1 MMMRMMMMMMV
12 MVRMVRMAM
21 MMVIPR
27 VEGDRVLGLRS
38 TLGSYPPT
46 PGPLSGKSCNQGTK
60 ILSFPGNASISN
72 FPNPANI
79 DIIINTC
86 EVET

>member
-1 MMMRMMMMMMV
+1 MMVVIVRMVMMMVVMMRMVMMMV
-12 MVRMVRMAM
+12 VVVRMVM

-60 ILSFPGNASISN
+60 I
-72 FPNPANI
+72 
-79 DIIINTC
+79 
-86 EVET
+86 

>member
-1 MMMRMMMMMMV
+1 MMMMMMM

-60 ILSFPGNASISN
+60 I
-72 FPNPANI
+72 
-79 DIIINTC
+79 
-86 EVET
+86 